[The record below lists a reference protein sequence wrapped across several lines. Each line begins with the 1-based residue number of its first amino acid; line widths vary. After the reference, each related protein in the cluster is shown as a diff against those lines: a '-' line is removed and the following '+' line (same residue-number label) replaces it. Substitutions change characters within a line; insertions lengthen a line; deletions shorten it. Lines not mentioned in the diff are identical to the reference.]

1 VGELIEIEDK
11 RRMRREDAA
20 ELLREVA
27 DMLARHNDVELKQGT
42 TTVRVHVPDEVD
54 VEVEVELKTD
64 GGELEI
70 ELSW

>member
-1 VGELIEIEDK
+1 MGDLIEVEDK
-11 RRMRREDAA
+11 RRMRREEAA
-20 ELLREVA
+20 ELLRKVA
-27 DMLARHNDVELKQGT
+27 DMLARHNEVELKQGS
-42 TTVRVHVPDEVD
+42 TTVRIHVPDEVE

>member
-1 VGELIEIEDK
+1 MGELIEIEDK
-11 RRMRREDAA
+11 RRMRREEAA
-20 ELLREVA
+20 ELLRDVA
-27 DMLARHNDVELKQGT
+27 DMLARHNDVELKRGA

>member
-1 VGELIEIEDK
+1 MGYLIEVEDT
-11 RRMRREDAA
+11 RRMRREEAA

-27 DMLARHNDVELKQGT
+27 DMLARHNEVELKQGP
-42 TTVRVHVPDEVD
+42 TTVRIHVPDEID